1 MLLIFPNVTYFMDDN
16 SAFRFIIY
24 IVVFIHIKFSNIICN
39 NSIILNTKS
48 DIISF
53 IIRIHFKH
61 WNVTI
66 IKSLSGSQI

>member
-16 SAFRFIIY
+16 SEFRFIIY

-48 DIISF
+48 DIIFF
-53 IIRIHFKH
+53 IIRIHLKH

-66 IKSLSGSQI
+66 IKSLSGSHI